1 MVLVTFEGM
10 DGSGKTTLI
19 QAVQK
24 HFQSGC
30 CTGTDGQLI
39 VAQMSKAPSWGDLRQ
54 VEVNQ
59 MPPARAAAEF
69 FRDMRDMQSLWRE
82 HVILQDRWAESTIVY
97 QAMISPIAEHDR
109 LIADVAIDVDSIVQA
124 AMSLMSPDLT
134 IYLQCDPEIAQKR
147 IQKRDGANN
156 ADIERL
162 QMIGDGYNE
171 LYDLS
176 DSHVMTSMSRTIA
189 TEYQYIIASGIYG
202 QDVVVFPADGDQ
214 TRQAGIITHLIQ
226 QKIWK
231 KGETYAVRN

>member
-19 QAVQK
+19 KTVQE
-24 HFQSGC
+24 HFQSGG
-30 CTGTDGQLI
+30 CTGTDGQPI

-69 FRDMRDMQSLWRE
+69 FRDMRDMQSRWRE

-109 LIADVAIDVDSIVQA
+109 LIADVAVDIESIVQA
-124 AMSLMSPDLT
+124 ALSLMSPDLT

-171 LYDLS
+171 LYALS

-189 TEYQYIIASGIYG
+189 TEYQYIIAAGIYG

-214 TRQAGIITHLIQ
+214 TRQAGIITHLIE